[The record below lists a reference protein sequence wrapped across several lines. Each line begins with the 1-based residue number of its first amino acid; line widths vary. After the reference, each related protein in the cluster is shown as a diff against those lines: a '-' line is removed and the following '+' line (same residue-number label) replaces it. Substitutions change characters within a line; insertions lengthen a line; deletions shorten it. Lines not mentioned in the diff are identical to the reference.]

1 MKKLYAI
8 IVMALAFA
16 LQAIPASAE
25 PAYTKQAVERW
36 IVAEV
41 KASVSTDTIRR
52 IINVVY
58 AQARKHDI
66 DPFLIIT
73 TIKTESR
80 FRANAK
86 SSAGAQG
93 LMQVM
98 PRWHR
103 DKIAGRNIRNIETNI
118 EVGTTILVDCLDK
131 HNQNVNLAL
140 ICYSGGAK
148 NYELKLREG
157 HNSLRRAD
165 VLYRFEK
172 ELPLNHAQAKF
183 DKPFQ
188 YALPSEIPMMKVPE
202 HLYAFK

>member
-25 PAYTKQAVERW
+25 PTYTKQAVERW

-41 KASVSTDTIRR
+41 KASVSIDTVRK
-52 IINVVY
+52 IINVAY
-58 AQARKHDI
+58 AQARKHGI
-66 DPFLIIT
+66 DPFLILT

-80 FRANAK
+80 FRVDAK

-103 DKIAGRNIRNIETNI
+103 DKIAGRNIKNIETNI

-131 HNQNVNLAL
+131 HKQNVTLAL
-140 ICYSGGAK
+140 RCYSGGAK

-157 HNSLRRAD
+157 HTSLRKAD

-172 ELPLNHAQAKF
+172 ELPLNLAQARF

-188 YALPSEIPMMKVPE
+188 YALPPDPPVMKVPE
-202 HLYAFK
+202 HLYAFR